1 MWRTCNLP
9 ALFGVA
15 ASSAFLRPWIMID
28 IQFLE
33 VVFRKEV
40 DRSTNNARG
49 IVFLAAGLRS

>member
-1 MWRTCNLP
+1 
-9 ALFGVA
+9 
-15 ASSAFLRPWIMID
+15 MID

-40 DRSTNNARG
+40 DRSTNKARG